1 MKNKVAV
8 ITGGNSGIGLAAAK
22 LFVVQGATVIVNAR
36 TEKRLEESKELEKE
50 GITVIKADVSI
61 KSDLENL
68 FKEVNKRFGK
78 IDILFENAKLVNLS
92 LDSMDSAIES
102 SMKTLVEFFDA
113 DRCHLGKISD
123 DQPKNIVSY
132 FKRYYEIVSKAAF
145 SQAFFRSPGCVVHS
159 AQANRPKEVS
169 HV

>member
-1 MKNKVAV
+1 MRKIKNKVAV
-8 ITGGNSGIGLAAAK
+8 ITGGNSGIGLATAK
-22 LFVVQGATVIVNAR
+22 LFVAHGATVIVNAR

-61 KSDLENL
+61 KSDL
-68 FKEVNKRFGK
+68 
-78 IDILFENAKLVNLS
+78 ENAKLVNLS

-145 SQAFFRSPGCVVHS
+145 SQAFLRLPGCVVHS